1 MKRSVYAVAALFLAA
16 TVLHAEDAG
25 HVTNEWFSIT
35 LPAGFAQFASQEQ
48 TSKAADGGDIK
59 TTNWVSKAP
68 TGEAVV
74 VTVSRMPGKIL
85 DPEKLMASTRDSLIK
100 SLNATLEAEEKVE
113 GEMPATRLTFKSNSA
128 AFLSSRL
135 VVSEDRL
142 YQVLYVGRS
151 EEQRSAPATAQLFES
166 FKVVAVPEAPATTT
180 TTATTASA
188 Q

>member
-1 MKRSVYAVAALFLAA
+1 VAALFLV
-16 TVLHAEDAG
+16 TVAVHAEDAG
-25 HVTNEWFSIT
+25 QVTNEFFSIT
-35 LPAGFAQFASQEQ
+35 LPAGFAQFASQQQ
-48 TSKAADGGDIK
+48 TSKAADGGDIT

-74 VTVSRMPGKIL
+74 VTVSKMPGKIL

-100 SLNATLEAEEKVE
+100 SLNATLESEEKIE

-151 EEQRSAPATAQLFES
+151 EEQRSAPATAQVFES
-166 FKVVAVPEAPATTT
+166 FKVVAAPETPAAP
-180 TTATTASA
+180 ATTASA